1 MKIRFIILGVLYFYI
16 AEIYAQNSVENIR
29 KQREKTLKEI
39 EYANKLLEETRG
51 KTKESLQ
58 EVNLINQKLKK
69 RREYILTLEA
79 ESSLLDNNITDC
91 EVHVNTV
98 EKEIDRLKE
107 GYADMVVRLYREKGS
122 NFYLVYLMASENL
135 NQLYRRFRFMK
146 IYMSYIRTLKSN
158 LESRKNDLV
167 SRRNELISLKNE
179 KSKLVSSTRSEYAV
193 IKQESNR
200 KTELLN
206 SLRKKQGDIE
216 KEIKEKER
224 VARKLDNE
232 ITRLIESERRKAGK
246 GSMKGN
252 LTPMDQIISN
262 DFGKNQGKLPW
273 PTQKG
278 IISGRYGEHEHPD
291 FKYVKIRNDGIYIS
305 TEKGQ
310 EVRSVF
316 KGVVSK
322 VFSIPGENYTVIIR
336 HGEYFTLYHNLID
349 VKVKAGQR
357 VETREVIGKIFTDG
371 ETKES
376 TLYFQVWKETER
388 NDPELWLAR

>member
-1 MKIRFIILGVLYFYI
+1 MKIRVIILGILCFYI
-16 AEIYAQNSVENIR
+16 AEIYAQNSVESIR

-79 ESSLLDNNITDC
+79 ESSLLDNNIAEC
-91 EVHVNTV
+91 ELHVNSV
-98 EKEIDRLKE
+98 EKEIDRLK
-107 GYADMVVRLYREKGS
+107 GSYADMVVRLYREKGS
-122 NFYLVYLMASENL
+122 NFYLVYLLASENL

-158 LESRKNDLV
+158 LESRKKDLV

-179 KSKLVSSTRSEYAV
+179 KGKLVSSTRSEYAV

-216 KEIKEKER
+216 KDIKEKER
-224 VARKLDNE
+224 VARKLDSE
-232 ITRLIESERRKAGK
+232 ITRLIESERKKAGK

-252 LTPMDQIISN
+252 LTPMDQVISN

-305 TEKGQ
+305 TEKEQ

-349 VKVKAGQR
+349 VRVKAGQR